1 MGIGRINHSCTYLR
15 MIALAL
21 SLYAYPVQAIDF
33 FVDTVNDEAEILPG
47 DGICDVGAGVCTL
60 RAAIQEVN
68 QAPGA
73 TYNIYLSTNTYVLDL
88 NGTDDTAELGDLD
101 IDSAGS
107 TILISAQSG
116 LSASDVLIQRGVS
129 FTDRLFHVI
138 GATSITFRNVTI
150 QNASTTVNG
159 GAIYNVSGASLT
171 FDSVVLNNNVTS
183 AGNGGGAIFSNNGAI
198 SISDSTFSNNQTTT
212 GWGGAIYNASSS
224 TLSISSTTFSGNSS
238 NSAGGAIYHANT
250 TANSLS
256 VSDSTFQNNSSSTA
270 GGGLYNAGGAM
281 VTGSLFYQ
289 NSAPVNGATFGGG
302 GIANSSTLTIKNTT
316 ISGNQAQAYG
326 GGIHNGNSATA
337 NLTLNNVTVT
347 GNTADLDSNSVGDG
361 GGLYADTSTTVNYSN
376 TIIANNTDGS
386 GEAPDCGG
394 VSITSQGYNLIGIV
408 GTCTIGGPQTG
419 DLTGPASLVA
429 LADNGGP
436 TLTHALDVSS
446 IAIDAGN
453 QNTPDGIAPNCESSD
468 QRGYS
473 RPVDGDNDA
482 FSYCD
487 IGAYELGATSGL
499 TFSGGGCYIATAAYG
514 TEMEKDVVT
523 LRSFRDNYLMTN
535 KPGKLFTELYY
546 KLSPPVATKISTS
559 ETLREWARA
568 SLIPLVSLGRLLD
581 ETDAK
586 TN

>member
-270 GGGLYNAGGAM
+270 GGG
-281 VTGSLFYQ
+281 
-289 NSAPVNGATFGGG
+289 
-302 GIANSSTLTIKNTT
+302 TL
-316 ISGNQAQAYG
+316 
-326 GGIHNGNSATA
+326 
-337 NLTLNNVTVT
+337 
-347 GNTADLDSNSVGDG
+347 
-361 GGLYADTSTTVNYSN
+361 
-376 TIIANNTDGS
+376 
-386 GEAPDCGG
+386 
-394 VSITSQGYNLIGIV
+394 
-408 GTCTIGGPQTG
+408 
-419 DLTGPASLVA
+419 
-429 LADNGGP
+429 
-436 TLTHALDVSS
+436 
-446 IAIDAGN
+446 
-453 QNTPDGIAPNCESSD
+453 
-468 QRGYS
+468 
-473 RPVDGDNDA
+473 
-482 FSYCD
+482 
-487 IGAYELGATSGL
+487 
-499 TFSGGGCYIATAAYG
+499 
-514 TEMEKDVVT
+514 
-523 LRSFRDNYLMTN
+523 
-535 KPGKLFTELYY
+535 
-546 KLSPPVATKISTS
+546 
-559 ETLREWARA
+559 
-568 SLIPLVSLGRLLD
+568 
-581 ETDAK
+581 
-586 TN
+586 